1 MVKIRNLKIGSKVLL
16 ALVSVTFIAI
26 MAIAYTSYFTAK
38 NFLQKAIF
46 NQLISTRE
54 IKATQLESY
63 FDLINRQ
70 LITFSRDQM
79 IIEAM
84 KAFKASFYK
93 LPEELGGKINITEVN
108 SSLNNYYLNEYLPRL
123 AQFTT
128 QLQKA
133 EYYQPTELSAKF
145 AQYLYISN
153 NKNVIDNKKK
163 LIDSGD
169 GSSYSKVH
177 SMYHAAIYEYIRSFG
192 YEDLFFVDHK
202 TGNIVYSV
210 SKEIDFA
217 SSILNDSYKNTN
229 LYEVFI
235 AANAIDENNPT
246 KLTDFKPYYPLFN
259 AFNAFEAVPI
269 FDGKEQIGIIV
280 LRMPHSE
287 INAIM
292 TNKNAW
298 NNMGFGKSGETYLVA
313 SDYTIRNE
321 PRGLIENKEKFLSS
335 LYKAGFSDGQSKRML
350 ELINRYNSAIGL
362 YPVRTKAA
370 VQSINGTSGNEMTTN
385 TFGETVLSAY
395 KPLEING
402 VKWGMISEIN
412 AKEAF
417 YPIEQLRKEFLV
429 FTVGLLA
436 LASIVSLVFAHYVIT
451 RPVKHMLDSANDLLL
466 GDGDLTKRIYIRSDD
481 EIGKTA
487 KALNGFLDKL
497 QHVILNIGIV
507 MEMLL
512 ELATKIS
519 VAAKSVSDAATFQAS
534 SVDQTCITLDQINS
548 SITQNAASAKGTE
561 NIATNASNDAK
572 QGGNAIS
579 NTISVMQSITN
590 KISIIDDIAYKTNL
604 LALNAAI
611 EAARAGEQGKGF
623 AVVASEIRKLSER
636 TQIAAQEISVLAEK
650 STNISTEAERFLN
663 KIVPVIAQTAES
675 VHEIASLSA
684 NQSVAVQQIDKTMG
698 VIDAQTKKNASAAQD
713 LANIAQEI
721 AKKTKDLK
729 DLIAFFKVTQQKQ
742 IDLIPPSD

>member
-1 MVKIRNLKIGSKVLL
+1 VVKIRNLKIGSKVLL

-123 AQFTT
+123 AQFTA

-402 VKWGMISEIN
+402 VKWGIISEIN

-534 SVDQTCITLDQINS
+534 SVDQTCVTLDQINS

-742 IDLIPPSD
+742 IDLIPPPD

>member
-1 MVKIRNLKIGSKVLL
+1 MKIGSKVLL

>member
-1 MVKIRNLKIGSKVLL
+1 
-16 ALVSVTFIAI
+16 
-26 MAIAYTSYFTAK
+26 
-38 NFLQKAIF
+38 
-46 NQLISTRE
+46 
-54 IKATQLESY
+54 
-63 FDLINRQ
+63 
-70 LITFSRDQM
+70 
-79 IIEAM
+79 
-84 KAFKASFYK
+84 
-93 LPEELGGKINITEVN
+93 
-108 SSLNNYYLNEYLPRL
+108 
-123 AQFTT
+123 
-128 QLQKA
+128 
-133 EYYQPTELSAKF
+133 
-145 AQYLYISN
+145 
-153 NKNVIDNKKK
+153 
-163 LIDSGD
+163 
-169 GSSYSKVH
+169 
-177 SMYHAAIYEYIRSFG
+177 
-192 YEDLFFVDHK
+192 
-202 TGNIVYSV
+202 
-210 SKEIDFA
+210 
-217 SSILNDSYKNTN
+217 
-229 LYEVFI
+229 
-235 AANAIDENNPT
+235 
-246 KLTDFKPYYPLFN
+246 
-259 AFNAFEAVPI
+259 
-269 FDGKEQIGIIV
+269 
-280 LRMPHSE
+280 
-287 INAIM
+287 
-292 TNKNAW
+292 
-298 NNMGFGKSGETYLVA
+298 
-313 SDYTIRNE
+313 
-321 PRGLIENKEKFLSS
+321 
-335 LYKAGFSDGQSKRML
+335 
-350 ELINRYNSAIGL
+350 
-362 YPVRTKAA
+362 
-370 VQSINGTSGNEMTTN
+370 
-385 TFGETVLSAY
+385 
-395 KPLEING
+395 
-402 VKWGMISEIN
+402 
-412 AKEAF
+412 
-417 YPIEQLRKEFLV
+417 
-429 FTVGLLA
+429 

-534 SVDQTCITLDQINS
+534 SVDQTCVTLDQINS

-742 IDLIPPSD
+742 IDLIPPPD

>member
-1 MVKIRNLKIGSKVLL
+1 LKIGSKVLL

>member
-1 MVKIRNLKIGSKVLL
+1 VVKIRNLKIGSKVLL

>member
-123 AQFTT
+123 AQFTA

-402 VKWGMISEIN
+402 VKWGIISEIN

-534 SVDQTCITLDQINS
+534 SVDQTCVTLDQINS

-742 IDLIPPSD
+742 IDLIPPPD

>member
-1 MVKIRNLKIGSKVLL
+1 
-16 ALVSVTFIAI
+16 
-26 MAIAYTSYFTAK
+26 
-38 NFLQKAIF
+38 
-46 NQLISTRE
+46 
-54 IKATQLESY
+54 
-63 FDLINRQ
+63 
-70 LITFSRDQM
+70 
-79 IIEAM
+79 
-84 KAFKASFYK
+84 
-93 LPEELGGKINITEVN
+93 
-108 SSLNNYYLNEYLPRL
+108 
-123 AQFTT
+123 
-128 QLQKA
+128 
-133 EYYQPTELSAKF
+133 
-145 AQYLYISN
+145 
-153 NKNVIDNKKK
+153 
-163 LIDSGD
+163 
-169 GSSYSKVH
+169 
-177 SMYHAAIYEYIRSFG
+177 
-192 YEDLFFVDHK
+192 
-202 TGNIVYSV
+202 
-210 SKEIDFA
+210 
-217 SSILNDSYKNTN
+217 
-229 LYEVFI
+229 
-235 AANAIDENNPT
+235 
-246 KLTDFKPYYPLFN
+246 
-259 AFNAFEAVPI
+259 
-269 FDGKEQIGIIV
+269 
-280 LRMPHSE
+280 
-287 INAIM
+287 
-292 TNKNAW
+292 
-298 NNMGFGKSGETYLVA
+298 
-313 SDYTIRNE
+313 
-321 PRGLIENKEKFLSS
+321 
-335 LYKAGFSDGQSKRML
+335 
-350 ELINRYNSAIGL
+350 
-362 YPVRTKAA
+362 
-370 VQSINGTSGNEMTTN
+370 
-385 TFGETVLSAY
+385 
-395 KPLEING
+395 
-402 VKWGMISEIN
+402 
-412 AKEAF
+412 
-417 YPIEQLRKEFLV
+417 
-429 FTVGLLA
+429 
-436 LASIVSLVFAHYVIT
+436 
-451 RPVKHMLDSANDLLL
+451 
-466 GDGDLTKRIYIRSDD
+466 
-481 EIGKTA
+481 
-487 KALNGFLDKL
+487 
-497 QHVILNIGIV
+497 